1 MIGGSVGG
9 ARKQIG
15 SGERSIGV
23 VHGDDDRSELGVDGG
38 CGEGSVSGIDSEGK
52 GGGSH
57 AEEGRELHLPVI
69 PFLPQQIH
77 FSPSLCRLPG
87 ALSRGRRGC
96 G

>member
-1 MIGGSVGG
+1 
-9 ARKQIG
+9 
-15 SGERSIGV
+15 
-23 VHGDDDRSELGVDGG
+23 
-38 CGEGSVSGIDSEGK
+38 
-52 GGGSH
+52 
-57 AEEGRELHLPVI
+57 LHLPVI